1 MKANFKVPHATSNE
15 PKKSHQ
21 GSDLCEISNYASRA
35 SSFPKKF
42 VKLLILFSAGTYVPS
57 RITHARAGIKG
68 GLEQFAHYRRWERRS
83 RTGAGGGQ
91 ADSGRGAA
99 EQDWSWRRTSGLG
112 QRSGGGRSGAG
123 GGQAA
128 GGRTGRTQTVQWSWR
143 RTSGP
148 RQYSGAEV

>member
-1 MKANFKVPHATSNE
+1 MKAKFKVPHATSNK
-15 PKKSHQ
+15 PKKPYQ

-42 VKLLILFSAGTYVPS
+42 AKAIVQRSAGTYPDVS
-57 RITHARAGIKG
+57 RAGIKG
-68 GLEQFAHYRRWERRS
+68 RSLAVRSYRRRERRS

-91 ADSGRGAA
+91 ADSR
-99 EQDWSWRRTSGLG
+99 

-123 GGQAA
+123 GGRAA
-128 GGRTGRTQTVQWSWR
+128 GDRTRRTQTGQLQWSWR

-148 RQYSGAEV
+148 RQCSGALAEV